1 VSDPTTY
8 EKQIQADRLLLYG
21 LLDQAEQLYAEV
33 LRVEPTNSEAA
44 FGLAR
49 VALER
54 GDEILAYERAQVA
67 TSLNPRDDDAR
78 RLADRLG
85 EILESRRAG
94 ATHHPRQAVRPSE
107 QAAFSRN
114 RSMADHRAEEDKRNA
129 KK

>member
-1 VSDPTTY
+1 MTDPTTY
-8 EKQIQADRLLLYG
+8 EKQIQADRLLMYG
-21 LLDQAEQLYAEV
+21 LLDQAERLYGEV
-33 LRVEPTNSEAA
+33 LRAEPSNSEAL

-54 GDEILAYERAQVA
+54 GDERLALERAQVA
-67 TSLNPRDDDAR
+67 SRLNPSDDDAR

-85 EILESRRAG
+85 EIVETRRSG
-94 ATHHPRQAVRPSE
+94 APQHRPRVMRPSE

-114 RSMADHRAEEDKRNA
+114 RSMADHRTEEDKRDA